1 LSTTKELYIV
11 STPIGNYDD
20 ITLRALKV
28 LKSVDLIICEE
39 YKPARRLLAH
49 YEISKELF
57 AINEHNESELADEAL
72 DEIDSGKIVALITDA
87 GTPLFSDPGTLVVK
101 RAIERG
107 IKIIPVPGASSIL
120 SALVGS
126 GFEINNFYYYGW
138 LSPKKEIRRE
148 QLFKL
153 KSFRELI
160 ILMETPYRLKA
171 LLTDIKKVFGKN
183 KNVVVAYKLTQDG
196 EKFLRDSVEKI
207 LNIVEKEGMKG
218 EFVLLIDNRETQ
230 KRGKRSTL

>member
-1 LSTTKELYIV
+1 MSTTKELYIV